1 MLSIIILN
9 LFLTSTHTLARI
21 VQMVKIIV
29 MDFSGKRE
37 IIVSDYSV
45 SLLTQAVLKKSDE
58 VMENPYTQ
66 LFLRDIAKTLNPA
79 INLKGNERA

>member
-1 MLSIIILN
+1 
-9 LFLTSTHTLARI
+9 
-21 VQMVKIIV
+21 MVKIIV